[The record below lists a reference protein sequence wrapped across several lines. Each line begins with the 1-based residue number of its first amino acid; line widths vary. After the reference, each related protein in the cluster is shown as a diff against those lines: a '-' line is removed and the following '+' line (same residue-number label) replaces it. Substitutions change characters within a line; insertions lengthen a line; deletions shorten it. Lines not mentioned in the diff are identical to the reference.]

1 MTQLFPIKKQAALF
15 VLMIVLLWPVEAFGA
30 TAGLDSRIAQEEAR
44 MELLERRIAEHQGR
58 VQQMGQQEKGVLTQ
72 INTLDQKKQVTE
84 QRIRIL
90 ELRLEKVKGSIAGLR
105 AEMETAER
113 DLATMQGLL
122 EERMVNIYKYG
133 GVAEFNLLLSSST
146 AHEAMGTSYLL
157 NKIALQDQG
166 MIDGVLAKQE
176 ELRQAAAKMESERKS
191 LADNTT
197 KLASERKNYHDEI
210 ARSNDYLGKVRKER
224 SLQEQSLKELQDAQ
238 QELQR
243 TIVALMKKKREEQE
257 RARAAAAAAAAAAKG
272 SGTTATRPAAPQP
285 QVFVPSGGRL
295 GWPVQGQISSTFGT
309 RVHPV
314 FKTKIMHTGIDIRA
328 PHGTPVKAAGAGE
341 VLYAGWLRG
350 YGQIV
355 ILDHGNDLS
364 SVYAH
369 LSSIAVREGAVVKK
383 GQAVGSVGS
392 TGTATGN
399 HLHFEVRQGGD
410 ARDPM
415 KYLR

>member
-1 MTQLFPIKKQAALF
+1 MTQPSPIKKRAALF
-15 VLMIVLLWPVEAFGA
+15 VLMGALLWSGQACGA

-44 MELLERRIAEHQGR
+44 MELLEKQIAEHQGR
-58 VQQMGQQEKGVLTQ
+58 VRQMGQQEKGVLTQ
-72 INTLDQKKQVTE
+72 IDTLDQKKQVTE

-90 ELRLEKVKGSIAGLR
+90 ELRLEKVKGTLADLR
-105 AEMETAER
+105 GKMETAER

-176 ELRQAAAKMESERKS
+176 ELRQATAKMESERKS
-191 LADNTT
+191 LADNTA
-197 KLASERKNYHDEI
+197 KLAAERKNYRDEI
-210 ARSNDYLGKVRKER
+210 SRSNDYLGKVRRER
-224 SLQEQSLKELQDAQ
+224 SLQEQSLRELQDAQ

-257 RARAAAAAAAAAAKG
+257 RARAAAAAAAKG
-272 SGTTATRPAAPQP
+272 DGTTTSPATPRP

-295 GWPVQGQISSTFGT
+295 AWPLQGQISSTFGT

-328 PHGTPVKAAGAGE
+328 PHGTPVQAAGAGE

-369 LSSIAVREGAVVKK
+369 LSSIAVREGTVVKK
-383 GQAVGSVGS
+383 GQRVGNVGS